1 VLRRLVEFVLLK
13 AGLSPIL
20 TESPTGVR
28 SLRGARLMIRLR
40 PDDQILLRER
50 AAARGMPPATYVSV
64 LTRAHLRSLA
74 PLPAEELLALKRT
87 IGELGSIGRN
97 LNQIARAANQG
108 QLVTSPGRDDL
119 TAMLR
124 VCGTLRDSLKRVLL
138 ANLKSWEQG
147 SPSPSPE
154 RFNSA
159 IFRHS
164 SRSAELHKA
173 VPSGRHFA
181 SWLGLTA
188 RERSSAETRRL
199 GGISKR
205 GDVYLRTLLVHG
217 ARSALLAAR
226 RSQQGYRCSRQSTGS
241 HRLGDL
247 EIRTTLRRQFCQSRC
262 LT

>member
-1 VLRRLVEFVLLK
+1 LLLLNNWAHVKADQFIVGRVSSETKARLRALAEKELLSESALLRRLVELVLLK

-20 TESPTGVR
+20 AESPTGAR
-28 SLRGARLMIRLR
+28 SRRGARLMIRLR

-64 LTRAHLRSLA
+64 LTRSHLRSLA

-87 IGELGSIGRN
+87 LGELGSIGRN

-147 SPSPSPE
+147 S
-154 RFNSA
+154 A
-159 IFRHS
+159 
-164 SRSAELHKA
+164 
-173 VPSGRHFA
+173 
-181 SWLGLTA
+181 
-188 RERSSAETRRL
+188 
-199 GGISKR
+199 
-205 GDVYLRTLLVHG
+205 
-217 ARSALLAAR
+217 
-226 RSQQGYRCSRQSTGS
+226 
-241 HRLGDL
+241 
-247 EIRTTLRRQFCQSRC
+247 
-262 LT
+262 